1 MAVITLQEAETQ
13 LSHWLNCAALGE
25 EILIAKDGQTMA
37 KLVPVPEIRLPPRS
51 NRVPGLDTGKV
62 WISEDFDDPLPE
74 ELLRE
79 KPVGAK

>member
-25 EILIAKDGQTMA
+25 EILIAKDGLTMA
-37 KLVPVPEIRLPPRS
+37 KLVSVPEMQSQPRT

-79 KPVGAK
+79 RQVGPK